1 MEACLMAKSKLKRL
15 SRIILVIVF
24 LLALLVFLAID
35 VVVPRVAQS
44 KIRTAIEAQGYG
56 PARLLPPNIGLY
68 RTTLA
73 NVSIGDPDRPRI
85 ELASAT
91 VTYTPSQLLAGRVED
106 ILLSGLL
113 MRVEP
118 NQAPSS
124 QPLAPRALKAFA
136 TTRPVEL
143 QDLLPP
149 QFPATLPANAAGE
162 PLFRTARL
170 TNARVEFVDPET
182 GLPTSMLIDAQAK
195 AGANRK
201 IDFSVSAGFGSV
213 KAQVIGVA
221 DPGFEVVDATVSVR
235 GVTLD
240 ALRPVIPGNIPIH
253 LTQPA
258 ELDAQLHVDRVN
270 GPRFDLPDLT
280 IRIPEAS
287 IDAGTA
293 NRLDIKQ
300 LVFTMAGSVHRYG
313 SDWYAALTRGPNL
326 SIDSVSP
333 PAPFRP
339 VPLTIT
345 FAPTYARF
353 NPDSW
358 GISCQGAALDI
369 DKSRFGL
376 DLRPFTV
383 ATSPAGL
390 VGSITARL
398 REIELGRNPVLEKL
412 VPEIRQWNLS
422 GKLSASAS
430 MQLEGAVIR
439 PRLSVRVDN
448 ANMENTDYE
457 LKVKGINAAFALTG
471 FSPLRSE
478 VDQTISASYIQMG
491 KWEIVDTEA
500 KFTIPG
506 ESRPVI
512 LLNGLPGEGQIVK
525 TSVAR
530 FGWAGG
536 EVWCSPF
543 EVNFAQPRIR
553 TELGAKDLDL
563 SKVLWVV
570 SNEKA
575 WAEGIVDL
583 KLWADFSWPELRF
596 GNGWASSRPD
606 WRITLTD
613 PTKGQAVML
622 HLPDSAQQLDNWF
635 RLRDPR
641 FQDNAVLAPIREQVV
656 STIADFYVDDF
667 RAEFSRTKQGKQ
679 VTTIRLH
686 GGGREADAQ
695 THQTSQTHK
704 LDLNITATDL
714 DILVSHFL
722 KVKSNAA
729 DQAAAQ
735 ATTQATTTQAS
746 TTQSTDGKAGSQ

>member
-1 MEACLMAKSKLKRL
+1 MATSKLKRV
-15 SRIILVIVF
+15 SRIILAILVLI
-24 LLALLVFLAID
+24 ALLIYVAFG

-44 KIRTAIEAQGYG
+44 KIKSAIEAQGYG
-56 PARLLPPNIGLY
+56 PVRLLPPDIGLY

-73 NVSIGDPDRPRI
+73 NLSIGNPDRPQI

-91 VTYTPSQLLAGRVED
+91 VTYTPSQLWAGQVED

-118 NQAPSS
+118 GHPTS
-124 QPLAPRALKAFA
+124 QPLAPRTSA
-136 TTRPVEL
+136 TTRPFEP

-149 QFPATLPANAAGE
+149 APPSTHSVTATRE
-162 PLFRTARL
+162 PIFRTARL
-170 TNARVEFVDPET
+170 TNARIEFVDPDT

-201 IDFSVSAGFGSV
+201 IDFAVSAGFGSV
-213 KAQVIGVA
+213 KANVTGAA
-221 DPGFEVVDATVSVR
+221 DPGFEIVDADVSVR
-235 GVTLD
+235 GITLD
-240 ALRPVIPGNIPIH
+240 ALRPVMPGIPIH

-270 GPRFDLPDLT
+270 GPRLDLADFT
-280 IRIPEAS
+280 IRIPNAS
-287 IDAGTA
+287 VDAGTT
-293 NRLDIKQ
+293 NRLDITQ
-300 LVFTMAGSVHRYG
+300 LAFSMAGSVHRYG

-326 SIDSVSP
+326 TIDSISP

-339 VPLTIT
+339 VPISVT

-353 NPDSW
+353 NSDSW

-369 DKSRFGL
+369 DQSRFGL
-376 DLRPFTV
+376 DLRPFTI
-383 ATSPAGL
+383 ATSPTGL

-398 REIELGRNPVLEKL
+398 RQIELGRNPVLEKL
-412 VPEIRQWNLS
+412 VPEIKQWNLS
-422 GKLSASAS
+422 GKLAASAS
-430 MQLEGAVIR
+430 VQLEGAEIR

-448 ANMENTDYE
+448 ANLENTDYE

-471 FSPLRSE
+471 FSPLRTE
-478 VDQTISASYIQMG
+478 VDQTIGAEYIQMG
-491 KWEIVDTEA
+491 KWEIVDSEA

-506 ESRPVI
+506 ETRPVI
-512 LLNGLPGEGQIVK
+512 LSNGLPAEGQIIRAS
-525 TSVAR
+525 TAR

-543 EVNFAQPRIR
+543 DVNLAQPRIR

-570 SNEKA
+570 SNQKA

-606 WRITLTD
+606 WRITVTD
-613 PTKGQAVML
+613 PARSQSVIL
-622 HLPDSAQQLDNWF
+622 HLPDSAQQLDNWL
-635 RLRDPR
+635 RMRDPR
-641 FQDNAVLAPIREQVV
+641 FQDNAVLAPIRQQVV

-667 RAEFSRTKQGKQ
+667 RAEFSRTPEGKQ

-686 GGGREADAQ
+686 GGGRETDAQ

-704 LDLNITATDL
+704 LDLSITAADL

-722 KVKSNAA
+722 KVKSSAPDEAA
-729 DQAAAQ
+729 GALS
-735 ATTQATTTQAS
+735 ATTQAATTQPTS
-746 TTQSTDGKAGSQ
+746 GKAGSQ